1 MQIAEL
7 NMEKLFCCRIHWNPS
22 RSVLNRRSKISFI
35 LEFVASNQKLR
46 YCSPTGLS
54 RSHWSEVLVLRCD
67 WTKNVYSP
75 VRGSRPWAT
84 PVLAWPDWIFQSK
97 SIKIWWRDALRL
109 WIDSVLKIRQQIF
122 TLKTLFA
129 LYIIKIYEFLRWSC
143 LSFHGTQYLF
153 EITQRIKFDDISE
166 KWKVEG
172 CQQQQGPQ
180 MEPLPPSSL
189 PSLLRSSIPGEYLL
203 FSKNTPVIKF
213 QFYLNWET

>member
-1 MQIAEL
+1 
-7 NMEKLFCCRIHWNPS
+7 MEKLFCCRIHWNPS

-122 TLKTLFA
+122 TLNIQNTACTVYYKNIRVSEVKLPIVSWDT
-129 LYIIKIYEFLRWSC
+129 
-143 LSFHGTQYLF
+143 
-153 EITQRIKFDDISE
+153 IKFI
-166 KWKVEG
+166 WN
-172 CQQQQGPQ
+172 
-180 MEPLPPSSL
+180 
-189 PSLLRSSIPGEYLL
+189 YT
-203 FSKNTPVIKF
+203 KNKIGWHFRK
-213 QFYLNWET
+213 LHKE